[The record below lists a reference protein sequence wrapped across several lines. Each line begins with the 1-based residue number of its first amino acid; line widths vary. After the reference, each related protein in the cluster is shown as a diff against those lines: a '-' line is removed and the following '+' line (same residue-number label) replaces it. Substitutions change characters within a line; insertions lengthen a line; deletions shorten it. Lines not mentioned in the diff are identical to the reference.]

1 MKLTK
6 EQLIW
11 IRGVPN
17 RGDEVIGTLEKLGG
31 KNSLRLWGD
40 CDFHIYLIDNMGNI
54 IIISDDHPHIDDY
67 KKNRREFKLPDV
79 TSIYDKEINDAIGDL
94 SLNINYEENNYDAG
108 IAEGFKEGAE
118 WMKENMWFLP
128 SEPLPDIKK
137 PLFVLLK
144 KDTFTNLI
152 ITHILKLGGKN
163 CFVDENGSVINIDNV
178 SRWMPV
184 PDIQTQ

>member
-1 MKLTK
+1 MKLKK
-6 EQLIW
+6 EQMVW
-11 IRGVPN
+11 IRGVPC
-17 RGDEVIGTLEKLGG
+17 RGDEVIEALEKLGG
-31 KNSLRLWGD
+31 KNSLGVGGD
-40 CDFHIYLIDNMGNI
+40 CDLHIYLIDYMGNI
-54 IIISDDHPHIDDY
+54 IELAEDHPYINEY
-67 KKNRREFKLPDV
+67 KRNRKEFKLPDV
-79 TSIYDKEINDAIGDL
+79 TNIYDKEINDAIGDL

-108 IAEGFKEGAE
+108 IAEGFREGAE

-152 ITHILKLGGKN
+152 ITHILKLRGKN
-163 CFVDENGSVINIDNV
+163 RFVDENGSVININNV